1 MVAMTANVLAA
12 LAVLAACSGS
22 QGPRHDN
29 DRVVVPKLWDE
40 EQLATW
46 ATPIAGLGVPGH
58 YSEAAYYAAPV
69 DNLRTYPV
77 YHPRFE
83 PAGYRAWMIAQGPQP
98 IIDTTHLVTRADW
111 TAAGAKVFDQLDTA
125 AMRTADPAALAYIR
139 DAAAIDANR
148 DASHD
153 VMTRDGVLL
162 DYRWIVDRDGSL
174 KLTIS
179 SCSGCHSR
187 LMPDGTVLRGA
198 PSNFDFADSPASAA
212 LLKNLYPDK
221 PRRESFYQLYGVP
234 WLADD
239 GHAALAAKTD
249 DELERFLSQDS
260 GAPPGTTFARFN
272 GSPLYVTRMADLIGV
287 KDRRYLD
294 TTGSHLNRGPADI
307 ARYGILVEFADNGRF
322 GPHTMVPETVQR
334 LAIRPPDEAMYALAL
349 YLDSL
354 EPPASPHPFDDLARR
369 GKSVFDDLDC
379 GSCHPPPSYTN
390 NELVPVPGFTPPD
403 NEATRRLHISKQRVD
418 TDPGLALRT
427 RKGTGYYRVPSL
439 RGLWYRGLYEHSG
452 SLAALED
459 WFDPR
464 RLRDDYVPTGW
475 RGPGVTTRAVPGHEF
490 GLDLAADDKRALIA
504 FLETL

>member
-1 MVAMTANVLAA
+1 MAAMRLVLASIA
-12 LAVLAACSGS
+12 LVACSGS
-22 QGPRHDN
+22 QRPQGD

-40 EQLATW
+40 AQLATW
-46 ATPIAGLGVPGH
+46 ATPIAGLGMPGH

-83 PAGYRAWMIAQGPQP
+83 PAGYRERLIAQGPQP
-98 IIDTTHLVTRADW
+98 IIDPTHLVTRADW
-111 TAAGAKVFDQLDTA
+111 IAAGARVFDELDTA
-125 AMRTADPAALAYIR
+125 VMRTADPAALAYIR

-153 VMTRDGVLL
+153 VMTKDGVLL
-162 DYRWIVDRDGSL
+162 DYRWIVDRDGTL

-212 LLKNLYPDK
+212 LLANLYPDK
-221 PRRESFYQLYGVP
+221 PKRESFYQMYGVP

-239 GHAALAAKTD
+239 AHAAIAAKP
-249 DELERFLSQDS
+249 DEEFDRIVSQDS
-260 GAPPGTTFARFN
+260 GAPAGTTFARFN
-272 GSPLYVTRMADLIGV
+272 GSPLYTTRMADLIGIE
-287 KDRRYLD
+287 DRRYLD

-322 GPHTMVPETVQR
+322 GAHAMVPETVQR

-349 YLDSL
+349 YIYSL
-354 EPPASPHPFDDLARR
+354 EPPPSPFPFDDLARR

-379 GSCHPPPSYTN
+379 ASCHPAPSYTN
-390 NELVPVPGFTPPD
+390 NELVPVPGFTPPND
-403 NEATRRLHISKQRVD
+403 EATRRLHISKQRVD

-452 SLAALED
+452 SLASLED

-464 RLRDDYVPTGW
+464 RLRSDYVPTGW
-475 RGPGVTTRAVPGHEF
+475 RGPGVKTRAIPGHEF

-504 FLETL
+504 FLKTL